1 MSRILIVE
9 DNQDIATLY
18 QRILMLHQVT
28 VCSSAETAFEVLEK
42 ESSFDLIILDLH
54 LPEQSG
60 LYALEHIRATPN
72 LKSAKVV
79 VISADDTLRY
89 KCEAFGIQGW
99 MTKPIEI
106 DKFITLVDAQ
116 INSEQPT

>member
-1 MSRILIVE
+1 MPRILIVE

-18 QRILMLHQVT
+18 QRILMLHQV
-28 VCSSAETAFEVLEK
+28 VICPSAETAIETLAK
-42 ESSFDLIILDLH
+42 ETFDLIILDLH

-60 LYALEHIRATPN
+60 LFALEKIRANPE
-72 LKSAKVV
+72 LKSTKVL

-89 KCEAFGIQGW
+89 QCESFDIQGW

-106 DKFITLVDAQ
+106 DKFIILVDKQ
-116 INSEQPT
+116 FNSEQPI